1 MRYPRILYFF
11 LATSMAIP
19 ILQKETFLTGNDDF
33 IGGTSEQIDTVVN
46 ESPSYWETSTNSHT
60 YLTAEPNP
68 PERNAPTDNAGESGQ
83 QDYTPDP
90 ADLYNIRA
98 RMSELKRRKKEI
110 MDRRKALLERKRSQ
124 IAKEA
129 QVLRRMRNAPYN
141 LEDLKAQFGPPLMEL
156 GRQFQELSILQGWHL
171 DGASSLSDKDI
182 QNIVQTLV
190 EQRGKELSNL
200 DPNVV
205 VGFVTGAAAEIGIPL
220 TGAALNEALIVAMPR
235 ILTALM
241 FVLI

>member
-1 MRYPRILYFF
+1 
-11 LATSMAIP
+11 MAIP
-19 ILQKETFLTGNDDF
+19 ISQKETFLTGDDDF
-33 IGGTSEQIDTVVN
+33 IGGTSKQINTFVN
-46 ESPSYWETSTNSHT
+46 ESPSYWETSRNSNTH
-60 YLTAEPNP
+60 LIAETDP
-68 PERNAPTDNAGESGQ
+68 PERNAPADDTEKSEQ

-90 ADLYNIRA
+90 ADLYDIRD
-98 RMSELKRRKKEI
+98 RFVELKRRKKEL
-110 MDRRKALLERKRSQ
+110 MDKRKALLEKKKAQ

-129 QVLRRMRNAPYN
+129 KVIRRMRNAPYN
-141 LEDLKAQFGPPLMEL
+141 FEDLKAQFGPPLMEL

-171 DGASSLSDKDI
+171 DGAPSLSDKAI

-205 VGFVTGAAAEIGIPL
+205 VAFVTGVAAEIGIPL

-235 ILTALM
+235 ILTALI